1 MSALRKQMEAD
12 MVIRGLASRT
22 KEAYLSSVAQLA
34 KHYRKSPDQISE
46 AQVQG
51 YLLYLL
57 EERKLAHSSCNI
69 VCSALEFFYRVTLKR
84 RETEFCLP
92 RPKVPAKLP
101 QILSREEV
109 AALIENTTNLK
120 HRALL
125 MTTYGGGLRLLEVC
139 RLKVAD
145 IDSDRMT
152 IRVEQGKG
160 AKDRYTLLSPRLL
173 TELRRYWIAER
184 PKPWLFPGRRDREQ
198 PLPGHTA
205 HRIFHAA
212 KDRAGITKP
221 GGIHALRHA
230 FATHLLEA
238 GVDVHTIQR
247 LLGHGSLSTTA
258 RYLHVAQKHLSGTAS
273 PLDLLERPRTTH
285 P

>member
-1 MSALRKQMEAD
+1 MSPMRKQMEAD
-12 MVIRGLASRT
+12 MAIRGLAYRT
-22 KEAYLSSVAQLA
+22 RETYVESVAKLA
-34 KHYRKSPDQISE
+34 KYYGRGPDQISE
-46 AQVQG
+46 AEVQR
-51 YLLYLL
+51 YLLHLL
-57 EERKLAHSSCNI
+57 EERKLAHSSCNV
-69 VCSALEFFYRVTLKR
+69 VCSALEFFYRTTLKR

-92 RPKVPAKLP
+92 RPKVPARLP

-109 AALIENTTNLK
+109 ALLIEKTTHLK

-125 MTTYGGGLRLLEVC
+125 MTTYGGGLRLLEAC

-173 TELRRYWIAER
+173 VELRRYWLVYR
-184 PKPWLFPGRRDREQ
+184 PSLWLFPSKDAEHPISDATVQ
-198 PLPGHTA
+198 K
-205 HRIFHAA
+205 IFYAA
-212 KDRAGITKP
+212 KDRAGITKQ

-247 LLGHGSLSTTA
+247 LMGHGSLSTTA
-258 RYLHVAQKHLSGTAS
+258 RYFHLAQKHLSGTAS
-273 PLDLLERPRTTH
+273 PLELLERPGTARA
-285 P
+285 